1 MSFKKGRESDI
12 MKLKS
17 LAVLSMSAVVLTA
30 CGNDTP
36 KDETKSTES
45 NTNQDANTTKDVI
58 ALKDVKT
65 SPEDAV
71 KKAEETYKGQK
82 LKGISFENSNGEWA
96 YKVTQQKSGEESE
109 VLVADK
115 NKKVINKKTEKEDT
129 VNENDNFKYSDAI
142 DYKKAIKEGQKE
154 FDGDIKEWSL
164 EKDDGKLVY
173 NIDLKKV
180 IKNKKLLLMLKT
192 VKY

>member
-1 MSFKKGRESDI
+1 

-45 NTNQDANTTKDVI
+45 NTNQDTNTTKDVI

-82 LKGISFENSNGEWA
+82 LA

-173 NIDLKKV
+173 NIDLKKG
-180 IKNKKLLLMLKT
+180 NKKQEVTVDAKNGKVLKSEQDH
-192 VKY
+192 